1 MKTGAKYWKNSVRS
15 FFCPKVLPEK
25 SGFTFTLKFYQMCV
39 IFRVVKKFEQLEQ
52 VFKTDVTN
60 KMNAE
65 NERKTETRTAPREP
79 TR

>member
-1 MKTGAKYWKNSVRS
+1 
-15 FFCPKVLPEK
+15 
-25 SGFTFTLKFYQMCV
+25 V

-65 NERKTETRTAPREP
+65 KERKTETRTAPREP

>member
-1 MKTGAKYWKNSVRS
+1 M
-15 FFCPKVLPEK
+15 VLPEK
-25 SGFTFTLKFYQMCV
+25 SGFAYTLKFYQMCV

-65 NERKTETRTAPREP
+65 KERKTETRTAPREP